1 MCLAEGIVKMS
12 LMRTLVFFVPLLVA
26 LIGAAGTTPAQ
37 EFQLPVV
44 PQAGGFVAEG
54 FGPEGF
60 DAPVDA
66 TGDLE
71 LTGSLRLLPDGRQG
85 ILQIQARITD
95 GWHIYSLSQQGG
107 PGPSKIVVP
116 ASDKIE
122 VLGPFRP
129 DREPKVREVDQF
141 DVPLEEH
148 YGQITWTAPIRIGE
162 GVDPQDLEVHALL
175 DAILCHDDIGCRP
188 IMDRPVDVRFAG
200 VLDDSDALAAS
211 IPRFGEFRA
220 DRSHVTI
227 LGYVQPAVVQ
237 PGESLTL
244 MLTAV
249 CDDNWRIYAYAA
261 KDPNEVAKPTLVVLS
276 EPSEWTLGPA
286 QASSEPIV
294 KREEGLAPVAYHGG
308 TVSWTFEIQVPEDA
322 ELGTIPLAGL
332 IGYQTCT
339 EISCDRPLAAQFRVD
354 VMIGQPSVEGS
365 LPLEFSAA
373 GYNTVARAA
382 EARQEAIEVVERTN
396 ALEASPLDLRQID
409 FWAFTF
415 DRLGF
420 RQIDGVWA
428 HSRLPNITLNAYVLT
443 ALALGLSLLVSFLGG
458 LILNIMPCVLPVIG
472 LKLMAFVQQAGE
484 DRWRIFSLNVWYS
497 LGMWLVFLIFATVAA
512 ILHLLGQTFA
522 WGEHLGDPAFAIP
535 LLLLVFTLGLSMFG
549 VWEIPIPGFVGSGKA
564 NELAM
569 KEGPAGAFFKGVL
582 TTILATPCSGP
593 FIGVAVGIAVIA
605 PIWLN
610 FSMFTAMAL
619 GMAFPYLVIGAFPQ
633 LIRWLPKPGEWM
645 NTMKEFM
652 GFILMGTGVWIL
664 YFMENRFMIPVLV
677 LLVGVGAT
685 CWVIGG
691 TSITATRMKRVRNW
705 GWGALF
711 GLVGFWLFLALLP
724 PPSDLIAERRV
735 VAEDSP
741 ELPWEAYTPDRLQQY
756 RQEGRT
762 VLVDFTADWCLT
774 CKTNEAVALNTF
786 ATKRQVLENGVVTL
800 KADKTHRRTSQE
812 VNQLLLELG
821 NYGQTVPFLA
831 IYPADSDEPIL
842 LDGLVTRDQVISA
855 LERAGP
861 SRGIADDSEA

>member
-1 MCLAEGIVKMS
+1 MSWMRILGCLAPLLAS
-12 LMRTLVFFVPLLVA
+12 LMTVA
-26 LIGAAGTTPAQ
+26 GLSPAQ
-37 EFQLPVV
+37 ESRPPGGSQP
-44 PQAGGFVAEG
+44 GGFALDAFTPEG
-54 FGPEGF
+54 FGVPA
-60 DAPVDA
+60 DAQ
-66 TGDLE
+66 GDLE
-71 LTGSLRLLPDGRQG
+71 LSGSLRLLPDGRHG
-85 ILQIQARITD
+85 VLQVQARITD
-95 GWHIYSLSQQGG
+95 GWHVYSLTQQGG
-107 PGPSKIVVP
+107 PGPSKITVP
-116 ASDKIE
+116 ASDKIG
-122 VLGPFRP
+122 VLGPFQP
-129 DREPKVREVDQF
+129 DQEPKVREVEHF

-148 YGQITWTAPIRIGE
+148 YGQVTWTAPVRISE
-162 GVDPQDLEVHALL
+162 GLDPQSLELQALV
-175 DAILCHDDIGCRP
+175 DAILCHDDIGCSP
-188 IMDRPVDVRFAG
+188 IMDKPVDVRFAG
-200 VLDDSDALAAS
+200 TLDASDPLAAM

-227 LGYVQPAVVQ
+227 LGYVQPAVVS
-237 PGESLTL
+237 PGGSLTL
-244 MLTAV
+244 VLTAV
-249 CDDNWRIYAYAA
+249 SDDNWYIYAHAE

-276 EPSEWTLGPA
+276 EPAEWTLGPA

-308 TVSWTFEIQVPEDA
+308 TVTWTFDIPIPEDA
-322 ELGTIPLAGL
+322 TSGTIPLTGL

-339 EISCDRPLAAQFRVD
+339 ATSCDRPLAAEFRVD
-354 VMIGQPSVEGS
+354 VVIGPQATEGS

-382 EARQEAIEVVERTN
+382 AARQEAIEIAQRSETAV
-396 ALEASPLDLRQID
+396 EASRTDLRQID

-420 RQIDGVWA
+420 RQNDGVWA
-428 HSRLPNITLNAYVLT
+428 HNRLPDLALNAYALT

-633 LIRWLPKPGEWM
+633 LIKWLPKPGEWM

-664 YFMENRFMIPVLV
+664 YFMENRFLIPLLA

-685 CWVIGG
+685 CWVIGN

-705 GWGALF
+705 GWGASF
-711 GLVGFWLFLALLP
+711 SLVGFWLFLALLP

-735 VAEDSP
+735 VSEDSP
-741 ELPWEAYTPDRLQQY
+741 ELPWEAFTPDRLQQY

-786 ATKRQVLENGVVTL
+786 DTKRRVLANGVVTL
-800 KADKTHRRTSQE
+800 KADKTHRRMSQE
-812 VNQLLLELG
+812 VNQLLVELG
-821 NYGQTVPFLA
+821 NFGQTVPFLA

-842 LDGLVTRDQVISA
+842 LDGLVTKDQVLSA
-855 LERAGP
+855 LDRAGP
-861 SRGIADDSEA
+861 SRGVTTDSEA